1 MWYTCVAYAQ
11 RSAASNTF
19 KNNATLFQNRT
30 HSGMKSFFWLSMAFL
45 EECVALVCAI
55 SPFGLSDEGSNWL
68 KGVQHSSKEVKPFLQ
83 RNNCRSNK
91 TVQFVTSFQKSKGC
105 TLLELPISFFK
116 RTPYLRRFNN
126 LYTCPSHFSLSTP
139 SHAEYVYINIYL
151 SIYIYIYLC
160 MCGDIHISTCT
171 HHLQAKTLPMAIKY
185 PERATRKSSKISSI

>member
-1 MWYTCVAYAQ
+1 M
-11 RSAASNTF
+11 
-19 KNNATLFQNRT
+19 
-30 HSGMKSFFWLSMAFL
+30 
-45 EECVALVCAI
+45 
-55 SPFGLSDEGSNWL
+55 

-151 SIYIYIYLC
+151 SIYIYLC